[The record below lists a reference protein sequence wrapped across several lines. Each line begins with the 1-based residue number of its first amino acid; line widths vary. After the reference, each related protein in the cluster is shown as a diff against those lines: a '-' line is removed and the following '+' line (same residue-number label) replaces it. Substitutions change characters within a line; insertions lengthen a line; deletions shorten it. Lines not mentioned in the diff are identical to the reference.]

1 MFDYHMHSKISFDS
15 QSEPADMV
23 AAAERAGLKEICFTD
38 HFDYYDEPR
47 ELAGPFDLDEYI
59 RAYDTL
65 SSDSLKIRRGI
76 EFGLTCWNKDELT
89 RLSAGYDFDFVIG
102 SVHYLGDQD
111 PYLKEYWEG
120 KTVEKAFEEYVLKVL
135 ECVRTNADFDVL
147 GHINYV
153 CKSPNN
159 PTHAPLHYADFS
171 DIFDEIMKTL
181 VQNGKGMEINTSGVD
196 RCGIFLPTRDFI
208 KRFRELGGEIITVGS
223 DSHVP
228 ENVGKYIDGALD
240 IAREVFG
247 YVCTFEQ
254 RKPIFH
260 KL

>member
-47 ELAGPFDLDEYI
+47 VLAGSWDIEKYKS
-59 RAYDTL
+59 AYGAL
-65 SSDSLKIRRGI
+65 SSDRLKIRRGV
-76 EFGLTCWNKDELT
+76 EFGLTVWDKDELT
-89 RLSAGYDFDFVIG
+89 NLTSTYDFDFVIG
-102 SVHYLGDQD
+102 SVHYIRDQD
-111 PYLKEYWEG
+111 PYVKEYWEG
-120 KTVEKAFEEYVLKVL
+120 RTVEQAFEEYVMKVL
-135 ECVRTNADFDVL
+135 ECVKSGAGFDVL

-159 PTHAPLHYADFS
+159 PTRAPLHYYMFS

-181 VQNGKGMEINTSGVD
+181 AQNGQGMEINTSGID
-196 RCGIFLPTRDFI
+196 RCGIFLPTVDFI

-228 ENVGKYIDGALD
+228 ENVGKYIDGALE
-240 IAREVFG
+240 IAKETFG